1 MTAGQPSLRWPARA
15 WLAAGVSAA
24 VLALAIAAGARST
37 PGGWGPLIVMESVS
51 ARMSG
56 VFLSFGTK
64 APLGYAFIAGMVAS
78 VNPCGFVLL
87 PAYLGYYLHD
97 DRGAPDG
104 RGPTGRALAVS
115 LTVTAAFV
123 GLFGLAGLLAGL
135 AASALTSSL
144 PWIGTAVGVG
154 LVLLGGILAAGLD
167 LSNSVAPRAAQRLR
181 AATRTRGLAGYAAYG
196 LAYGLASLGCALPV
210 FLGVV
215 GTSLQLHGLADAVGQ
230 FLLFGLGMGVVLTV
244 LTMASAW
251 FGDALIKRART
262 LGRHTGWFSAVLLWL
277 AGGYVVYY
285 WLIAIRLL

>member
-1 MTAGQPSLRWPARA
+1 M
-15 WLAAGVSAA
+15 SAA

-87 PAYLGYYLHD
+87 PAYLGYYLH
-97 DRGAPDG
+97 DG

>member
-1 MTAGQPSLRWPARA
+1 
-15 WLAAGVSAA
+15 VSAA
-24 VLALAIAAGARST
+24 VLALAVAAGARSS
-37 PGGWGPLIVMESVS
+37 PGGWGPLVVMESVS
-51 ARMSG
+51 ARLSG

-64 APLGYAFIAGMVAS
+64 APLGYAFVAGMVAS

-87 PAYLGYYLHD
+87 PAYLGYYLQD
-97 DRGAPDG
+97 DSGTPRG

-115 LTVTAAFV
+115 VTVTAAFV
-123 GLFGLAGLLAGL
+123 GLFGLAGLLASL

-154 LVLLGGILAAGLD
+154 LILLGGILAAGRG
-167 LSNSVAPRAAQRLR
+167 LSVSAAPWAAQHLR

-215 GTSLQLHGLADAVGQ
+215 GTSLQLHGLADAIGQ
-230 FLLFGLGMGVVLTV
+230 FLLFGVGMGAVLTV
-244 LTMASAW
+244 LTLASAW
-251 FGDALIKRART
+251 FGDTLIKRARA
-262 LGRHTGWFSAVLLWL
+262 LGRHTGWVSAVLLWL